1 MAVVIWNAISPWS
14 NEWWSNYFYITS
26 LIIPAIV
33 GVISTVW
40 FSIGGTVDIVRLFKD
55 LAARTV
61 DTSDNGQVFQE
72 IVDDGSDDK
81 K

>member
-1 MAVVIWNAISPWS
+1 MPG
-14 NEWWSNYFYITS
+14 
-26 LIIPAIV
+26 IV

-40 FSIGGTVDIVRLFKD
+40 FSIGGTVDIIRLFKD

-72 IVDDGSDDK
+72 IVDNTDDK